1 MSRPYPDHPQLRG
14 NFAPLRMECDA
25 ADLIIRGELPEA
37 LSVTYYRNG
46 PDPQF
51 PPRGGH
57 HWFAGDGM
65 LHMFRIDG
73 GRVSYRNRWARTV
86 KWRLEREAGRALF
99 DPFNPMG
106 SDSSV
111 VGIQADG
118 LANTN
123 VVWHGGRLL
132 ALEEAHA
139 PFEIDAD
146 TLESIG
152 PWRFDGALE
161 GPMTAHP
168 KIDPVSGEM
177 LFFGYMVDAPFGAGM
192 SYQVVDAAGRLTRSE
207 RFEAP
212 YPSMVHDFITTDRHV
227 IFPIFP
233 LTGSLQRAMAGGP
246 PFAWEPDRPSCIGVM
261 PRDGS
266 VADIRWFE
274 TDPCYVFH
282 PMNAYDDGNRI
293 VAHVMQFEEAPL
305 FPHADGSRADPA
317 KANARLCEWVI
328 DLGDNARGLRAATST
343 TSPASFPDSTNA
355 EPGCRT
361 AMDTT
366 APRRCRTAGSVS
378 TPSSIRI
385 SPAIAVSS
393 TSCRPATPPASRC
406 SCRARRTR
414 RRVTATCSAS
424 CIGAPRTA
432 ATWRC
437 STPAMSPTGRWP
449 WPSYPTGCRSDFT
462 ATGATTPEVQRPG
475 RRRQRHARARR
486 CPIGVPGRS
495 RQP

>member
-328 DLGDNARGLRAATST
+328 DLGDNARGVTRRYLDDITGE
-343 TSPASFPDSTNA
+343 FPRLD
-355 EPGCRT
+355 E
-361 AMDTT
+361 
-366 APRRCRTAGSVS
+366 
-378 TPSSIRI
+378 
-385 SPAIAVSS
+385 
-393 TSCRPATPPASRC
+393 
-406 SCRARRTR
+406 RRTGLPYRHGYYGASTMQNGGLGFNAIVHQDFARDR
-414 RRVTATCSAS
+414 RELYELPAGDAT
-424 CIGAPRTA
+424 GEPVFVPRTPDA
-432 ATWRC
+432 PEGDGYLLSVLYRRAEN
-437 STPAMSPTGRWP
+437 
-449 WPSYPTGCRSDFT
+449 RSDLAVFD
-462 ATGATTPEVQRPG
+462 AGNVADGPLALAELPHR
-475 RRRQRHARARR
+475 
-486 CPIGVPGRS
+486 VPFGFHGNWRYNA
-495 RQP
+495 